1 MITLSVCMI
10 VKDEKDVLYNSLNSV
25 ASFADEIIIVDTGS
39 TDNTKD
45 IARNYTDKIYDFE
58 WCDDFSK
65 ARNFSF
71 SKATCDY
78 IMWIDADDI
87 MPIEEQKKMIAL
99 KEELDTSIDIV
110 MAKYVT
116 VYSKDMQEQ
125 FSFYRE
131 RIFKKNK
138 NYTWVDP
145 VHELI
150 IPHGKIYYSNIKI
163 YHNKLKKSP
172 KGRNLK
178 IYRKMVKD
186 KVKFS
191 ARQLF
196 YYGNELAFNKY
207 YKSAITIYK
216 KFLSNKEG
224 WVENKIEACK
234 NIALCFKQLKDTNTA
249 LQYLY
254 ESFIYSLPRAA
265 VCNEIGNIYF
275 ENKQYTNAIY
285 WYNLSTIDK
294 PNENSGAF
302 IRHDSYTYIP
312 YTQLMLCYYYI
323 GDIKNA
329 KKYHELCKKLRPT
342 DAMVLHNDKVFE
354 QYINKEKG

>member
-10 VKDEKDVLYNSLNSV
+10 VKDEKDVLCNSLNSV
-25 ASFADEIIIVDTGS
+25 ASFSDEIVVVDTGS
-39 TDNTKD
+39 TDNTKE

-99 KEELDTSIDIV
+99 KKELDTSIDIV

-116 VYSKDMQEQ
+116 VYNKEMQEQ

-131 RIFKKNK
+131 RIFKRNK
-138 NYTWVDP
+138 EYTWVDP

-150 IPHGKIYYSNIKI
+150 IPYGKIYYSDIKI
-163 YHNKLKKSP
+163 YHNKLKKTS
-172 KGRNLK
+172 KDRNLK
-178 IYRKMVKD
+178 IYRKMIKD

-196 YYGNELAFNKY
+196 YYGNELLFNKR
-207 YKSAITIYK
+207 YKSAINVYK
-216 KFLSNKEG
+216 KFLANKEG

-234 NIALCFKQLKDTNTA
+234 NIAICYRQLKDNNTA

-254 ESFIYSLPRAA
+254 ESFIYSLPRAII
-265 VCNEIGNIYF
+265 CNEIGNVYF
-275 ENKQYTNAIY
+275 DNKQYTNAIY

-302 IRHDSYTYIP
+302 IRHDSYDYIP
-312 YTQLMLCYYYI
+312 YVQLMLCYYYM

-329 KKYHELCKKLRPT
+329 IKYHELCKNLHPN
-342 DAMVLHNDKVFE
+342 DAMVIHNDKVFR
-354 QYINKEKG
+354 QYKNKEKD